1 MVHYKVLGPFFVKI
15 NNKDCTPSAAKVRQ
29 VLALTLL
36 RANQIVSLDAIIEE
50 LWGDCPPRSAVAT
63 TQTYI
68 YQIRKLLARHSDV
81 RMANQT
87 IRTAPPGYILSVGPD
102 QLDSWE
108 FDRVVQRARVL
119 LDGDQPEPA
128 AALLGQALSMWNG
141 PVLVDVAR
149 GPLLQRYAARLEEKR
164 MLALELRLRADMRL
178 GRHRELIA
186 ELKSLVLTHPYH
198 EWFHA
203 QLMISLH
210 RSGRRGEALTA
221 FRQAR
226 QLLNDQ
232 LGIEP
237 SVDLQRIH
245 QNILRADVLTS

>member
-1 MVHYKVLGPFFVKI
+1 MVQYKVLGPFSVTI
-15 NNKDCTPSAAKVRQ
+15 NNQDCTPSAAKVRQ

-50 LWGDCPPRSAVAT
+50 LWGDSPPRSAVAT

-68 YQIRKLLARHSDV
+68 YQIRKLLAQHSDE
-81 RMANQT
+81 RTANQT
-87 IRTAPPGYILSVGPD
+87 MRTAPPGYLLNVGPE

-108 FDRVVQRARVL
+108 FDRIVGRARVL
-119 LDGDQPEPA
+119 LERRQPEPA
-128 AALLGQALSMWNG
+128 AGLLGQALAMWNG
-141 PVLVDVAR
+141 PVLVDVAG

-164 MLALELRLRADMRL
+164 MLALELRLRADMGL

-186 ELKSLVLTHPYH
+186 ELKSLVLTYPYH

-203 QLMISLH
+203 QLMIALH
-210 RSGRRGEALTA
+210 RSGRRGEALTT

-237 SVDLQRIH
+237 SADLQQIH
-245 QNILRADVLTS
+245 RSILKADALAG